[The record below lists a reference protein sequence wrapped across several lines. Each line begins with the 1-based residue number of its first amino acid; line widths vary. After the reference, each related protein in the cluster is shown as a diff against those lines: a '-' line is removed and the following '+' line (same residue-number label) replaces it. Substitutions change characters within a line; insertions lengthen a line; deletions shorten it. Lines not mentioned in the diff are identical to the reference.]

1 MPLWVP
7 PVAIGAIAAAVII
20 CLFFL
25 NVFRTGHRERAKPNR
40 EAGVKFRSAFA
51 VAIALLDRT
60 DAPTLMSQA
69 KGQHDAAIIE
79 FRPFVDPK
87 QVKHFDAAEQ
97 KFRRCRS
104 ELQPS
109 ALKPLESKRLGKPV
123 DNSDIVKL
131 KEAINEL
138 LTFADKT

>member
-7 PVAIGAIAAAVII
+7 VVISAIAAAVTI
-20 CLFFL
+20 CVFIL
-25 NVFRTGHRERAKPNR
+25 NGRRERAKPRR
-40 EAGVKFRSAFA
+40 EASAKFRSAFA
-51 VAIALLDRT
+51 VAITLLDKT
-60 DAPTLMSQA
+60 DAPTLMNQA
-69 KGQHDAAIIE
+69 KVQHDAAIIE

-87 QVKHFDAAEQ
+87 QIKHFDAAEQ
-97 KFRRCRS
+97 KFRRSRS

-131 KEAINEL
+131 KEALKEL
-138 LTFADKT
+138 LAFADKT